1 MRGVALLR
9 AIGVAAVRKAA
20 VAKAE
25 RVMRVM
31 APIQAPT
38 GCVNGCFPP
47 SRGGLTR
54 PCLTHGL
61 AEGLRA

>member
-31 APIQAPT
+31 APT
-38 GCVNGCFPP
+38 GADWVC
-47 SRGGLTR
+47 
-54 PCLTHGL
+54 
-61 AEGLRA
+61 